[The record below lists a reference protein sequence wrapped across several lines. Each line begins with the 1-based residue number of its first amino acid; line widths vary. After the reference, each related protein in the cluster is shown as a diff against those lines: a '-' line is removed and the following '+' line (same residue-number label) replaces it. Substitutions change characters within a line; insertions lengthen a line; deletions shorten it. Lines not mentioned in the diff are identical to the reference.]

1 MAFTNRLRS
10 GKFLFSVYK
19 NYSNT
24 TKYLNADDAIIARE
38 IRSKKREKHNDPH
51 PDKGRKVARIV
62 DRRDE

>member
-24 TKYLNADDAIIARE
+24 TKYLNAKDAIIARE
-38 IRSKKREKHNDPH
+38 IGSKKREKYNNPH
-51 PDKGRKVARIV
+51 PNKGGKVALG
-62 DRRDE
+62 